1 MNSTTLVTDNHEA
14 CWQAVEDRD
23 PNADGQF
30 IYAVLSTGVYCRPS
44 CPSRPAR
51 RENLRFFD
59 TPAAAEQAGYRA
71 CLRCR
76 PQDASAQTQQQLRI
90 AEVCRMIEQAEH
102 TPNLQELAAHANL
115 SPHHLHRVFKQTT
128 GLTPKAYANAV
139 RQRRLAD
146 TLNTTQSVTAAAF
159 AAGFASGSRFYA
171 SSDSLLGMTPS
182 QYRAGGSS
190 QQIKYT
196 LAPCSLGLVL
206 AAFSGKGICAIL
218 LGDQAD
224 DLTADLLHRFP
235 AAECLLAPDELGNV
249 IQQVVSLI
257 EQPTTALDLPLD
269 IRGTVFQRQVW
280 QALQQIPLGETAN
293 YSDIAAR
300 IGSPRAVRAVASACA
315 ANPLALV
322 VPCHRVLRR
331 DGALSGYRWGLERK
345 QALLDREAAAR
356 KTIDG

>member
-1 MNSTTLVTDNHEA
+1 MKSTALAIDNHEA
-14 CWQAVEDRD
+14 CWRAVQDRD
-23 PNADGQF
+23 AAADGQF

-44 CPSRPAR
+44 CASRPAR

-59 TPAAAEQAGYRA
+59 SPEAAEQAGYRA

-76 PQDASAQTQQQLRI
+76 PQDASAQTQHQLRV
-90 AEVCRMIEQAEH
+90 AELCRLIEQAEH
-102 TPNLQELAAHANL
+102 SPSLHELAAHANL
-115 SPHHLHRVFKQTT
+115 SPHHLHRVFKQAT

-146 TLNTTQSVTAAAF
+146 SLNTTHSITDAAF

-171 SSDSLLGMTPS
+171 SADSLLGMTPS

-190 QQIKYT
+190 QQIKYR

-206 AAFSGKGICAIL
+206 AAFSRKGICAIL

-224 DLTADLLHRFP
+224 DLTADLLNRFP
-235 AAECLLAPDELGNV
+235 AAECLLAQDELGNV
-249 IQQVVSLI
+249 FQQVVSLI
-257 EQPTTALDLPLD
+257 EEPTRALDLPLD

-280 QALQQIPLGETAN
+280 QALQQIPPGETAS

-345 QALLDREAAAR
+345 QTLLDREAATR
-356 KTIDG
+356 ITNDG